1 MEEKPTAERVR
12 TAIKGFDS
20 LIGGGLINGSI
31 MLVTGK
37 AGAGK
42 TIFSAQ
48 YLYNGA
54 LAGEPGLYI
63 TTEEKTEKIR
73 NDVANFGW
81 DIEKLQNEKKFVI
94 IEVGPMRL
102 AEMETI
108 IKDAK
113 KKYKITRCVIDSL
126 SVFAL
131 FFEKKSAARK
141 RLNSILDVLTDLQVT
156 TIVTA
161 EIPEDSGRLSRLGL
175 AEFMADGVVVL
186 QYLPMG
192 REFKR
197 ALQIRK
203 MRMSDHSK
211 NIHPFRITK
220 KGIEVFAPKAP
231 KGMKLEL

>member
-1 MEEKPTAERVR
+1 MEERVK
-12 TAIKGFDS
+12 TSIKGLDK
-20 LIGGGLINGSI
+20 LIGGGLIPGSV
-31 MLVTGK
+31 MLITGK

-42 TIFSAQ
+42 TIMCAQ
-48 YLYNGA
+48 YIYNGA

-63 TTEEKTEKIR
+63 TTEETPAKIR
-73 NDVANFGW
+73 KDVANFGW
-81 DIEKLQNEKKFVI
+81 DIEKLEKDKKFVI
-94 IEVGPMRL
+94 LEIGPMRL
-102 AEMETI
+102 AEMESI
-108 IKDAK
+108 IKEAK
-113 KKYKITRCVIDSL
+113 KKYKIQRCVIDSM

-131 FFEKKSAARK
+131 YFEKPFAARK
-141 RLNSILDVLTDLQVT
+141 RLYSIFKVMGDLDIT

-161 EIPEDSGRLSRLGL
+161 EIPEDSERLSRLGL
-175 AEFMADGVVVL
+175 AEFMADGVIVL

-192 REFKR
+192 RQFKR

-220 KGIEVFAPKAP
+220 RGIEVFAPKMP